1 MIQIILQVA
10 STNMVSTLT
19 TKLHPFFQSSVLQRL
34 PVDLLANAQPATG
47 PTFNMGECA
56 CRVLLCVRGEKQK
69 EPLPVG
75 LGVTVGEERHPPK
88 VKPS

>member
-1 MIQIILQVA
+1 M
-10 STNMVSTLT
+10 
-19 TKLHPFFQSSVLQRL
+19 
-34 PVDLLANAQPATG
+34 DLLANAQPETG

-56 CRVLLCVRGEKQK
+56 CSALLGVRREKLR

-75 LGVTVGEERHPPK
+75 LGVTVGEERHPLK